1 MASAA
6 RLDSQYLPP
15 FSRPYSGGSSF
26 SGFGGFGQPHIQILR
41 FDNSNNGD
49 GNYNY
54 AYSTANGISAQEQG
68 YLKNAGSANE
78 AEVAQGS
85 YSYTAPDGQQI
96 SVTYTADEN
105 GFHPQG
111 AHLPTPPPIP
121 DAILRSLQYNRAH
134 GSYDDGQYRPQ
145 SGYTAAGYF
154 NQGYRY

>member
-1 MASAA
+1 MLQVTFSLCLLCLVSGA
-6 RLDSQYLPP
+6 QYLPP
-15 FSRPYSGGSSF
+15 FLR
-26 SGFGGFGQPHIQILR
+26 GFGQPNIQILR

-49 GNYNY
+49 GTYNY

-68 YLKNAGSANE
+68 FLKNVGSANE

-85 YSYTAPDGQQI
+85 YSYTAPNGQQI

-121 DAILRSLQYNRAH
+121 DAILRSIQFNRAQ
-134 GSYDDGQYRPQ
+134 GGYDDGQYRPQ
-145 SGYTAAGYF
+145 SGFTASGFY